1 MIIIID
7 ESLHADML
15 MMIMMV
21 VFTTPSLQ
29 YGEALEMLSV
39 VPVERQFTY
48 QFSFDTKYLIWFSTI
63 FWFTYF
69 VQKIFNSSCCS

>member
-15 MMIMMV
+15 MMFIMMTS
-21 VFTTPSLQ
+21 TTPSLQ

-48 QFSFDTKYLIWFSTI
+48 QFSFETKNLI
-63 FWFTYF
+63 
-69 VQKIFNSSCCS
+69 

>member
-15 MMIMMV
+15 MMIIMMTS
-21 VFTTPSLQ
+21 TTPSLQ

-48 QFSFDTKYLIWFSTI
+48 QFSLETKYLI
-63 FWFTYF
+63 
-69 VQKIFNSSCCS
+69 